1 MATLKANFSIR
12 ESWKFLFLAI
22 FLAGMVLVPYALE
35 LPERF
40 SAEAIR
46 DLILRTGLW
55 GPLIFGLLYVAS
67 SLVVFPT
74 ALLSIQSGV
83 VWGPLWG
90 TVYTV
95 MASTLASMI
104 PYLLA
109 KHLGH
114 GFVWKL
120 SGGIKTRICE
130 RRFVK
135 NGFITILLVRLIPIL
150 PWDAV
155 NYGAGLCGFR
165 LRDYGF
171 ATLIGTVPVSLT
183 YNLIGASLGE
193 PLSGAKISLIVAIGL
208 GTLGLALYLQK
219 IHTRMPAKPCRH
231 SG

>member
-1 MATLKANFSIR
+1 MSESPSSIR
-12 ESWKFLFLAI
+12 ESWKFVFLVI
-22 FLAGMVLVPYALE
+22 FLVGMVLGSSALK

-46 DLILRTGLW
+46 GLILGTGFW
-55 GPLIFGLLYVAS
+55 GPLIFGLLYALS

-95 MASTLASMI
+95 VASTLASII

-109 KHLGH
+109 KHFGH
-114 GFVWKL
+114 GFVGKF
-120 SGGIKTRICE
+120 SGGAKTRICD
-130 RRFVK
+130 RFFVK
-135 NGFITILLVRLIPIL
+135 NGFITILLIRLIPIL

-165 LRDYGF
+165 LRDYGI
-171 ATLIGTVPVSLT
+171 ATLIGSFPVSLA

-193 PLSGAKISLIVAIGL
+193 PLSRGKISLIVAIGI
-208 GTLGLALYLQK
+208 GTLGLALYLQR
-219 IHTRMPAKPCRH
+219 IGTRIPAKPCRH